1 MRELKYNSEESM
13 RLDVYLSE
21 ELEELSRSEIQ
32 RLIKAGDILV
42 NNKKS
47 KASYRLEKDDLISV
61 APIEIVDE
69 TITPID
75 LPLEVIYE
83 DDDLLVINKPAGLVV
98 YPGAGKES
106 ASVVAAVLGMGVSLY
121 EGDDKSR
128 IGIVHRLDKDTSG
141 LMLLSKSELAHTKLQ
156 EMFKERSVT
165 RKYYALVDGDIVH
178 DYGTIDAPIGR
189 DEANRTKMSITSE
202 GREAKTF
209 FRVKEKYDGFTLVEC
224 ELYSGRTHQIR
235 VHMQYINHSIIG
247 DPIYRKKTKVKSEQ
261 LMLQSF
267 YLEFIHP
274 LTDKVMKFELPLRN
288 DFTDLINEWSK

>member
-32 RLIKAGDILV
+32 RLIKSGDILV

-47 KASYRLEKDDLISV
+47 KASYRLELDDMVSV
-61 APIEIVDE
+61 APIEVVDE

-121 EGDDKSR
+121 EGEDKSR

-141 LMLLSKSELAHTKLQ
+141 LMLLSKSEQAHTKLQ

-261 LMLQSF
+261 LMLQSY